1 MTGWRKSSHC
11 SGADQCVWV
20 DIDVHTGDVS
30 MSAGTG
36 TSPVLTFTRD
46 EWAAFVAGVKA
57 GDTADVPAEVA
68 RDLVAQGVA
77 VLAAKPAPQ
86 NTKE

>member
-1 MTGWRKSSHC
+1 MK
-11 SGADQCVWV
+11 
-20 DIDVHTGDVS
+20 IK
-30 MSAGTG
+30 
-36 TSPVLTFTRD
+36 FTNPDPRD
-46 EWAAFVAGVKA
+46 FPTLGLAGVKA